1 MKAKASMY
9 SVLWCLCERRSHVP
23 IHFSHFSY
31 WLIFLPFLLFLC
43 HLLISTFFSFLT
55 SATSSYHHHF
65 ISLTTQKSLHS
76 SRRQIVGSRFYKEM
90 MMWVGFYPRLP
101 YNFSY
106 ILSRINTCHL
116 FSLANL
122 NFFFSFLSL
131 FLIYIFKNSHSLL
144 ALILL
149 LYAAQSWNIDI
160 KVNQII
166 RLFS

>member
-76 SRRQIVGSRFYKEM
+76 SRRQIVGSRFYNEM

-106 ILSRINTCHL
+106 ILSRINTCHF

-122 NFFFSFLSL
+122 NFFFFVSFSFSYVYLKK
-131 FLIYIFKNSHSLL
+131 I
-144 ALILL
+144 LILYWPWYYYCMPPNL
-149 LYAAQSWNIDI
+149 EILT
-160 KVNQII
+160 
-166 RLFS
+166 